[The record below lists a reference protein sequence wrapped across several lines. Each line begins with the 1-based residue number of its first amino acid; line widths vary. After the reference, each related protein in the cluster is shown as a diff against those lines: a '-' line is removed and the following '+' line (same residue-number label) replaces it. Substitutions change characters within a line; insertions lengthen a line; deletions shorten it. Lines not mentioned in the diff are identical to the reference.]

1 MEYSY
6 QLTPQELL
14 FLAKKL
20 NKKSVFGIPAGSE
33 TQEQSSCADA
43 LLKKGYM
50 DQDFTGEIQLCHGI
64 RELVDVCASCSRYLT
79 VNRRSAD
86 GNRNRTIWKAGTQYW
101 YADRKQQ
108 TLHFSK
114 LRSEDLRDKLLTDA
128 IHIPELAGEAQAI
141 VPQMLLIK
149 AKRFQAKRDAEGA
162 AQLLIKNHV
171 PDEMAHMIACGL
183 MEQGEF
189 YSAVLADQAG
199 NTRSL
204 CVIVPK
210 TWRWPMRRRLWISRP
225 VCVLHKLPRV
235 SSRHKCGQFRT
246 RLPRRRNS
254 YERSN
259 CCDRPNGRVP
269 ARYGAAGN
277 ASAPNVMYTAS
288 GAAEADGCEDFSRNG

>member
-210 TWRWPMRRRLWISRP
+210 NMALAYAPAVVDFQTCVRFTQIAQSEFETQMRAI
-225 VCVLHKLPRV
+225 
-235 SSRHKCGQFRT
+235 QDAF
-246 RLPRRRNS
+246 
-254 YERSN
+254 
-259 CCDRPNGRVP
+259 
-269 ARYGAAGN
+269 
-277 ASAPNVMYTAS
+277 TA
-288 GAAEADGCEDFSRNG
+288 EEKQL